1 MSLRQKSI
9 SRKKAFHWNTCQK
22 SLQLSSTA
30 NDDPKS
36 VFHNDDDDDNDEVNG
51 GDEKALTSEEKADGP
66 HASDF
71 DTSLATSFFLEKMPF
86 SSSRGAM

>member
-9 SRKKAFHWNTCQK
+9 SRKKAFYWNTCQK

-51 GDEKALTSEEKADGP
+51 GDDEKALTSEAIKRKSGRTTC
-66 HASDF
+66 F
-71 DTSLATSFFLEKMPF
+71 
-86 SSSRGAM
+86 